1 MPFPLIDDLINH
13 VLAYLMPELAMH
25 SSYKL
30 NSILSVHS
38 SIEYLYNNITILIM
52 YIPIKL
58 YFYIYLITPA
68 AFHSTIFYFYFYF
81 IPVLFFKKLQRQFLT
96 AAHIIFT
103 LLFEIFKINPSDTQ
117 HLLSIWQMTSL
128 HSPYL
133 PYR

>member
-1 MPFPLIDDLINH
+1 MALVGGKIQIRTIYHLQKMFLTTNVIF
-13 VLAYLMPELAMH
+13 
-25 SSYKL
+25 K
-30 NSILSVHS
+30 
-38 SIEYLYNNITILIM
+38 YLYLIL
-52 YIPIKL
+52 
-58 YFYIYLITPA
+58 
-68 AFHSTIFYFYFYF
+68 AFLVQFVTIFYFYFYF